1 MLSVNILLPLTE
13 PRSVVDR
20 ESLLHMYRGHSEQH
34 QAFLREE
41 EDVARLRE
49 LLMRKE
55 RYALGINCED
65 SSDSGPGN
73 FECALP

>member
-41 EDVARLRE
+41 EDVA
-49 LLMRKE
+49 
-55 RYALGINCED
+55 
-65 SSDSGPGN
+65 
-73 FECALP
+73 